1 MSLGTYDAD
10 HPLIQRPDTVLAW
23 VKPTSIDFNELM
35 GDLYSCLTD
44 PHMGGDLDSKCV
56 YSILAEY
63 GIVEE
68 TT

>member
-44 PHMGGDLDSKCV
+44 PRMGGDLDSKCV
-56 YSILAEY
+56 HSILVEY